1 MRDQDVLLNV
11 VFEMKE
17 IVDRY
22 VEVGSCY
29 PEIAMDRLVEL
40 FERQE
45 LVIVIDRLERGF
57 GSLRAS
63 NETARS

>member
-29 PEIAMDRLVEL
+29 PEIAMGRLVEL

-45 LVIVIDRLERGF
+45 LVIVIDRLGRGF

>member
-45 LVIVIDRLERGF
+45 LVIVIDRLGRGF